1 MHNCMRRGRR
11 KGSKRCNMGMGRLLV
26 QLDFAFLVL
35 SRASSATMPRL
46 LLVTRRFRRRTRR
59 LVLLLDFLLVK
70 ARITVKGFTPL
81 CLTWAV

>member
-1 MHNCMRRGRR
+1 
-11 KGSKRCNMGMGRLLV
+11 MGMGRLLV

-46 LLVTRRFRRRTRR
+46 LLVTRKFRRGTRR
-59 LVLLLDFLLVK
+59 LVLLDFLLVK
-70 ARITVKGFTPL
+70 ARITVKGFTLL

>member
-1 MHNCMRRGRR
+1 
-11 KGSKRCNMGMGRLLV
+11 MGMGRLLV

-70 ARITVKGFTPL
+70 ARITVKGFTLL